1 MSDIVE
7 RLREVA
13 ERADANY
20 PAIMEQAADTI
31 TNLRAEVERLTADRA
46 YTDDARVDA
55 LALAADTITTLRAE
69 VERQVQWVK
78 DLADNLIAEE
88 AKTATL
94 RAENERL
101 TADRAYTDDARVDA
115 LDWAEQLRAEN
126 ERLRAAL
133 TPSGDTK
140 GAYHGEFYIEEEI
153 IDEEGEPKILR
164 IPVPWTTIK
173 EIMAA
178 IRARAAL
185 AEEKSG

>member
-31 TNLRAEVERLTADRA
+31 TNLRAEV
-46 YTDDARVDA
+46 
-55 LALAADTITTLRAE
+55 
-69 VERQVQWVK
+69 
-78 DLADNLIAEE
+78 
-88 AKTATL
+88 
-94 RAENERL
+94 ERL

>member
-31 TNLRAEVERLTADRA
+31 TN
-46 YTDDARVDA
+46 
-55 LALAADTITTLRAE
+55 LRAE